1 MFERKHNFDINNE
14 IFKSRAK
21 NCVKAYSSSA
31 SFDLNV
37 LTTVTMQQPPPPSQ
51 PPTTTT
57 ATANPCRRI
66 YLKYNRVHTCIH
78 NY

>member
-37 LTTVTMQQPPPPSQ
+37 LTVTMQPPSQ

>member
-37 LTTVTMQQPPPPSQ
+37 LTTVTMQHPPP
-51 PPTTTT
+51 
-57 ATANPCRRI
+57 NPQQQQQQQQI
-66 YLKYNRVHTCIH
+66 NVGGYI
-78 NY
+78 

>member
-37 LTTVTMQQPPPPSQ
+37 LTVTMQPPL
-51 PPTTTT
+51 PTP
-57 ATANPCRRI
+57 NNNNSNS
-66 YLKYNRVHTCIH
+66 KSM
-78 NY
+78 